1 MPVFGFAKLCLA
13 AAEEGEIWFHWERER
28 YATLM
33 LHLFCQMCCRSD
45 PITAFIMLVVSPG
58 FDLSE
63 QCIPPSRNMLNS
75 NISSDL

>member
-1 MPVFGFAKLCLA
+1 MPYACFRCAKLCLA
-13 AAEEGEIWFHWERER
+13 AVGELRSGSTGGER

-45 PITAFIMLVVSPG
+45 PITAFVMLVVSPG

-63 QCIPPSRNMLNS
+63 HVYPELQHVKLEHLI
-75 NISSDL
+75 